1 MLLMVEKEIIRG
13 KHHAIHKNAKANN
26 KYMKIY
32 YRNKEPQY
40 AICLDVNN
48 PDGWKIPRKLPAN
61 GFKQKRIYQNLIQSL

>member
-61 GFKQKRIYQNLIQSL
+61 GFKGKRIYQNLIQSL

>member
-26 KYMKIY
+26 KYMKRY
-32 YRNKEPQY
+32 YRNKELQY

-48 PDGWKIPRKLPAN
+48 LDGWKMPQKLPAN
-61 GFKQKRIYQNLIQSL
+61 GFKWKKMYQNLMKSL